1 MKRIQGDLIA
11 AAVVAAAA
19 DAGKKPGSR
28 DQTQETTNVV
38 VAALETNSPLLNL
51 LWRYL
56 VVLVDDSH
64 FLSQPMDD

>member
-38 VAALETNSPLLNL
+38 VAALETNSPLLN
-51 LWRYL
+51 
-56 VVLVDDSH
+56 
-64 FLSQPMDD
+64 